1 MREPV
6 PDLIANYGNKEK
18 DSVFSMRHFHWQKD
32 GDRHGRTY
40 TLYSLGNKYI
50 LKEKKTSVFVVLT
63 ICAGVTLFTGLA
75 YQKNIAQ
82 HYREDTAEMY
92 YLNGQY
98 EMGTLS
104 IGSAYDGVS
113 RETAGEIRVPG
124 WNTQC
129 KNTVRDSG
137 PGG

>member
-1 MREPV
+1 MCRCDIV
-6 PDLIANYGNKEK
+6 YGP
-18 DSVFSMRHFHWQKD
+18 
-32 GDRHGRTY
+32 G
-40 TLYSLGNKYI
+40 
-50 LKEKKTSVFVVLT
+50 
-63 ICAGVTLFTGLA
+63 

-113 RETAGEIRVPG
+113 RETAGEIASLDGIRSVKTQSGIPVRVVDDKEVKRNDTYYDEMNEAVLEIGIIP
-124 WNTQC
+124 
-129 KNTVRDSG
+129 
-137 PGG
+137 